1 MIVIFPKGGTPLK
14 WTAFSLLCLFV
25 VAAVPAEADESE
37 GGLTVESKIAG
48 LALVWQEANYN
59 FAFFHLSPDLDWDA
73 EFERAV
79 GRVMATESDY
89 DYIREIQRFV
99 ALLGEAHTN
108 VSPSKDFRSRYGG
121 HPAVELEEIE
131 RKAVIVNTSVDLAVA
146 LPVGSQILAVDGI
159 PVDRYLRERVIPFV
173 SASTPHYLWRQ
184 AIRGEWWRTVG
195 LLVGEVGSTVE
206 IKIETP
212 SGETRDVEL
221 NRLAGNPEVDWVA
234 PTRQGRAALTFK
246 RLDGEILYFA
256 LNTFNDD
263 EVVTQFEAHLE
274 ELESARAVV
283 LDIRNNGGGSSSRA
297 WSIGRHFSVVPLEVS
312 HWRTRQHRAA
322 YKEWGKFSDDPER
335 KAYAAM
341 DGWFEPQESSVI
353 DPPERTF
360 VVPVAVLVGSS
371 TYSAAEDFL
380 AYMRAAPNCVF
391 VGGPS
396 AGSTGQPLRFEIP
409 GGARIG
415 ITSKHDT
422 MPDGTEFVGY
432 GVMPDIDIRQS
443 LAAFLEGRDPVLER
457 AVEVLQETLR

>member
-1 MIVIFPKGGTPLK
+1 M
-14 WTAFSLLCLFV
+14 LLCLFF
-25 VAAVPAEADESE
+25 VAAASADAEESE
-37 GGLTVESKIAG
+37 AGLTVESKIAG

-59 FAFFHLSPDLDWDA
+59 FAFFNLSPDLDWDA

-89 DYIREIQRFV
+89 DYIREVQRFV

-108 VSPSKDFRSRYGG
+108 VSTGKDFRSRFGG
-121 HPAVELEEIE
+121 HPEVEVEEIE
-131 RKAVIVNTSVDLAVA
+131 RKAVIVNTSVNLAVG

-159 PVDRYLRERVIPFV
+159 PVDRYLGERVFPYV

-184 AIRGEWWRTVG
+184 SIRGEWWRTVG

-212 SGETRDVEL
+212 TGETRALEL
-221 NRLAGNPEVDWVA
+221 TRLAGNPKIEWVA
-234 PTRQGRAALTFK
+234 PPRRERAALTFK
-246 RLDGEILYFA
+246 RFDDDILYFA

-263 EVVTQFEAHLE
+263 EVVKQFEAHLE

-297 WSIGRHFSVVPLEVS
+297 WSIGRHFSVSPLEVS
-312 HWRTRQHRAA
+312 HWRTPQHRAA
-322 YKEWGKFSDDPER
+322 YKEWGNFSDDPER

-341 DGWFEPQESSVI
+341 DAWFAPEEFSVI

-360 VVPVAVLVGSS
+360 AVPVAVLIGSS

-396 AGSTGQPLRFEIP
+396 AGSTGQPLRFDIP

-432 GVMPDIDIRQS
+432 GVMPDIEIRQS
-443 LAAFLEGRDPVLER
+443 LAAFREGHDPVLER
-457 AVEVLQETLR
+457 ALEALEERLR

>member
-1 MIVIFPKGGTPLK
+1 MR
-14 WTAFSLLCLFV
+14 WTALILLCLFV
-25 VAAVPAEADESE
+25 ITAGPADADEGE
-37 GGLTVESKIAG
+37 NGLTVESKIAG

-59 FAFFHLSPDLDWDA
+59 FAFFNLSPELDWDA

-79 GRVMATESDY
+79 GRVLATESDY

-108 VSPSKDFRSRYGG
+108 VSPSRDIRSRYGG

-131 RKAVIVNTSVDLAVA
+131 RKAVIVNTSVDLAAA

-159 PVDRYLRERVIPFV
+159 PVDHYLRQRVFPYV

-184 AIRGEWWRTVG
+184 SIRGEWWRTVG
-195 LLVGEVGSTVE
+195 LLVGEAGSTVE

-212 SGETRDVEL
+212 AGATRDVEL
-221 NRLAGNPEVDWVA
+221 TRLAGNPKVEWVA
-234 PTRQGRAALTFK
+234 PPRRARAALTFK
-246 RLDGEILYFA
+246 RLDGDILYFA
-256 LNTFNDD
+256 LNTFDDD
-263 EVVTQFEAHLE
+263 EVVEQFEAHIE
-274 ELESARAVV
+274 ELESARAVI

-297 WSIGRHFSVVPLEVS
+297 WSIGRHFSDVPLEVS
-312 HWRTRQHRAA
+312 HWRTPQHRAA
-322 YKEWGKFSDDPER
+322 YKEWGQFSDDPER

-341 DGWFEPQESSVI
+341 DGWFEPEEFSAI

-380 AYMRAAPNCVF
+380 AFMRAAPNCLF

-422 MPDGTEFVGY
+422 MPDGTEFVGF
-432 GVMPDIDIRQS
+432 GVMPDIEIRQS
-443 LAAFLEGRDPVLER
+443 LAAFREGRDPVLEL
-457 AVEVLQETLR
+457 AVDALEERLR